1 MECKITS
8 TNDRPNRRQAGMTL
22 VEMMVGLGVGAL
34 VLAGVLG
41 TSIFTSR
48 SFVAMGNYCDL
59 NATGRNSLDAMSEDI
74 RQADYLTNYVASTGT
89 NSLLIFQTTDP
100 ISGSKATLTYNY
112 NPTAQT
118 LTRSLG
124 LLGSSLVTNTLL
136 LTNCTYFHF
145 DLYQRNPALT
155 NGGDLTFLISTNQP
169 SLVKALDLTW
179 VCSRT
184 VLGMTYNSEDV
195 QASRVV
201 IRKN

>member
-8 TNDRPNRRQAGMTL
+8 TNDRPRAGMTL
-22 VEMMVGLGVGAL
+22 VEMMMGLGVGGL
-34 VLAGVLG
+34 VLAAVMG
-41 TSIFTSR
+41 TSTFTSR

-59 NATGRNSLDAMSEDI
+59 NASGRNSLDSLSQDV
-74 RQADYLTNYVASTGT
+74 RQADFLASYTT
-89 NSLLIFQTTDP
+89 NSTSTTNALIFQTTDP
-100 ISGSKATLTYNY
+100 ISGAKFTLAYTYDSR
-112 NPTAQT
+112 AQT
-118 LTRSLG
+118 LTRSISA
-124 LLGSSLVTNTLL
+124 LGSAVVTNTML
-136 LTNCTYFHF
+136 LTNCAYFHY

-155 NGGDLTFLISTNQP
+155 NGGDLVFLISTNQP

-184 VLGMTYNSEDV
+184 VMGMTYNSEDV